1 MNTVN
6 WALANLP
13 LTRLASIGGV
23 VSALSLGFI
32 PQAFASHSPPVLP
45 ITAGIQAG
53 SYKSIPEDQKGGS
66 VHMGEG
72 LKADR
77 AANGAA
83 SVFISNGAIGFPVKS
98 IQCKIQTLKKLGWEV
113 DQSLPSNSRPSVQA
127 QSACYARSMDEIRRN
142 HLLRITL
149 PANVSRA
156 SDLQKATDAV
166 DFALTGEGTICAYE
180 TYVSAAVTTAT
191 TKLFENHFYAFANI
205 FGSGSARMGSL
216 PQYWTQVSCV
226 DQDKCWQPLSAPS
239 YALSAL
245 YTTGFSTECA
255 TGLQVAEYE
264 MINELFGT
272 TEFNRHF
279 RNEELYVGD
288 WDSITASAS
297 VIHGRTGRRYMSQDG
312 GVSYAKAGPQMLVGV
327 SGYIGNVLGDNYLDV
342 SVDRGE
348 NMLIVRTSDA
358 AAQSLL
364 MNGGMSYYNL
374 LAHKIWEL
382 GQGRDEEGLRQ
393 LSLGRKIMA
402 SEDADTMQLRQMLT
416 DPFLR
421 DTIVYV
427 HDIGF
432 RSIAQHLL
440 RLLKLNP
447 RTPYEMRFYAES
459 VHGEIFDRW
468 LQVQLDNCDQP

>member
-1 MNTVN
+1 MKIVN
-6 WALANLP
+6 QALANFP
-13 LTRLASIGGV
+13 LTRFAAIGGI
-23 VSALSLGFI
+23 VSALSLTFVS
-32 PQAFASHSPPVLP
+32 QANASHAPAAIP
-45 ITAGIQAG
+45 ITAGMQAG
-53 SYKSIPEDQKGGS
+53 SYKSIPESQKGGT
-66 VHMGEG
+66 VHIGEG
-72 LKADR
+72 LKADH
-77 AANGAA
+77 AGSGAA
-83 SVFISNGAIGFPVKS
+83 SVFISNGAIAVPVKS
-98 IQCKIQTLKKLGWEV
+98 LQCKIQTLRKLGWEV

-127 QSACYARSMDEIRRN
+127 QSACYARSMDDIRKNR
-142 HLLRITL
+142 LLRITL
-149 PANVSRA
+149 PANVSRIA
-156 SDLQKATDAV
+156 DMQKATDAV

-180 TYVSAAVTTAT
+180 TFVSTAVTIAT
-191 TKLFENHFYAFANI
+191 TKLFENHFYSFANI
-205 FGSGSARMGSL
+205 FGSGSARMGNL

-245 YTTGFSTECA
+245 YSTSFSTECA

-264 MINELFGT
+264 MISELFGAN
-272 TEFNRHF
+272 EFNRHF

-327 SGYIGNVLGDNYLDV
+327 SGYIGNVLGDKYLDV

-358 AAQSLL
+358 AAKSLL
-364 MNGGMSYYNL
+364 ANGGMSYYNL

-382 GQGRDEEGLRQ
+382 GLGRDEESLRQ
-393 LSLGRKIMA
+393 LSLGRKIMGY
-402 SEDADTMQLRQMLT
+402 EDQETIQLRQMLT

-459 VHGEIFDRW
+459 IHGEIFDRW